1 MVDHT
6 RRAAIAVISR
16 AIRVTNRSL
25 ATTRV
30 ELRDLTLFD
39 RPRVVCAVVSRS
51 NSAGDLVAFML
62 ERLAEPA
69 VAR

>member
-1 MVDHT
+1 VAP
-6 RRAAIAVISR
+6 RR
-16 AIRVTNRSL
+16 
-25 ATTRV
+25 
-30 ELRDLTLFD
+30 RDTHGETSSVSPP
-39 RPRVVCAVVSRS
+39 PRVVCAVVSRS